1 MNSQLRSRRLGF
13 VVAVLALLGSSMLL
27 SACDAVAGAGED
39 VSATGSAVT
48 NAAVQTQGTTR
59 AP

>member
-1 MNSQLRSRRLGF
+1 MKSHYRSRQLSF
-13 VVAVLALLGSSMLL
+13 AVAVLALLGSSVLL